1 MLLPCWETIQW
12 FLTKLDILLLF
23 NPVNVFVVVVVVVVV
38 VLYLT
43 IQKRSE
49 QFNPHKNL
57 HTDVYISFIHS
68 C

>member
-1 MLLPCWETIQW
+1 MLLPLWETIQW

-23 NPVNVFVVVVVVVVV
+23 NPVNVFFVVVVV

-43 IQKRSE
+43 TQKRSE